1 MKRMEK
7 SIPPLNGSLNT
18 VFPRQYGSRLK
29 IQPASILPRLD
40 EQPVNFAP
48 SRRVKPVIGLSFSSF
63 VYEYDISGRYES
75 GLIVVWDRIRH
86 IKNRNALSSAS

>member
-29 IQPASILPRLD
+29 IQPAPSYLGWTSSRLILLHP
-40 EQPVNFAP
+40 A
-48 SRRVKPVIGLSFSSF
+48 GLS
-63 VYEYDISGRYES
+63 
-75 GLIVVWDRIRH
+75 L
-86 IKNRNALSSAS
+86 